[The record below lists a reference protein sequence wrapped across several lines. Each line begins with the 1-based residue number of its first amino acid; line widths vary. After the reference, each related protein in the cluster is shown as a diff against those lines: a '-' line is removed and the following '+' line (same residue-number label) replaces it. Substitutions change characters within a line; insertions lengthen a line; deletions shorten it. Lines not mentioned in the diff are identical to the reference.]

1 MRQRQQGFTLVELMV
16 ALAIGTVIILGAG
29 QLFLTTFQTF
39 QNVDKVSRKQENL
52 IFIAQRLTSE
62 IRQSGPG
69 RYTLRCERNQDACS
83 CTVAD
88 QEENGQPMVSFLK
101 DVPNHDSSSQCN
113 EDEHVLGEL
122 VSGDAPLYRVVLP
135 LENNGEAIVFHVM
148 ERQGIY
154 ASFFDTPTSQK
165 GKGDAVIAGGAVSGA
180 ENILVSESTVNSNLD
195 PSIIPSPQ
203 SSDSHD
209 YYTGYINNIKNLDG
223 VIATCTENEIMF
235 SSGKVFYCDGN
246 INKLNVTELSGK
258 VVVVEQDISIQQNDN
273 SSVTDVAIVAGGE
286 INFNGNNT
294 NALFRG
300 IIWGAGSVN
309 LSMSGVEFVGS
320 VISNGSV
327 VFNNVNSINADLSVW
342 ELLSVYGYEFSMRQ
356 ALEGLSENIDFGDD

>member
-1 MRQRQQGFTLVELMV
+1 
-16 ALAIGTVIILGAG
+16 
-29 QLFLTTFQTF
+29 
-39 QNVDKVSRKQENL
+39 
-52 IFIAQRLTSE
+52 
-62 IRQSGPG
+62 
-69 RYTLRCERNQDACS
+69 
-83 CTVAD
+83 
-88 QEENGQPMVSFLK
+88 
-101 DVPNHDSSSQCN
+101 
-113 EDEHVLGEL
+113 
-122 VSGDAPLYRVVLP
+122 
-135 LENNGEAIVFHVM
+135 
-148 ERQGIY
+148 
-154 ASFFDTPTSQK
+154 
-165 GKGDAVIAGGAVSGA
+165 
-180 ENILVSESTVNSNLD
+180 
-195 PSIIPSPQ
+195 
-203 SSDSHD
+203 
-209 YYTGYINNIKNLDG
+209 

-246 INKLNVTELSGK
+246 INKLNVAELSGK

-300 IIWGAGSVN
+300 LIWGAGSVN